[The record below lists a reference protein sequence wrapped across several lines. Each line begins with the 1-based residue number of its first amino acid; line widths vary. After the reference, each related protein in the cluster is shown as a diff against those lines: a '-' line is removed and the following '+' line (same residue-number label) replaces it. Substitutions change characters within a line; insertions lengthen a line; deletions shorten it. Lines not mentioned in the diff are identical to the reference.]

1 MPETRI
7 PKSEKAV
14 AKRDRI
20 IEKGFELM
28 CEKGF
33 YKTTTP
39 DIAKAADVSTGIIY
53 QYFKDKREIFMEGL
67 KQFSNSV
74 LFPMMDI
81 LDASNANTAK
91 IDLND
96 IERILDRLIT
106 LTVQSHRLTQKAHE
120 ELEMMAH
127 ADEEIAEVFNSSE
140 LAMTKKIV
148 AFLENNN
155 IILENPIEKIHIIY
169 GLIENYCHE
178 TVYHHHE
185 GLNNEVMRSEI
196 IVIIKSILRDSLP
209 K

>member
-1 MPETRI
+1 MPGTRI
-7 PKSEKAV
+7 PKSGKAV

-28 CEKGF
+28 CERGY

-39 DIAKAADVSTGIIY
+39 EIAKAADVSTGIIY
-53 QYFKDKREIFMEGL
+53 QYFNDKREIFMEGL

-81 LDASNANTAK
+81 LDATAENNTK
-91 IDLND
+91 IDLGD
-96 IERILDRLIT
+96 LEKILDRLMT
-106 LTVQSHRLTQKAHE
+106 LIVQSHRMTQKAHE

-127 ADEEIAEVFNSSE
+127 ADEEIGEIFKTSE
-140 LAMTKKIV
+140 FTLTKKIV
-148 AFLENNN
+148 AFLEKND

-169 GLIENYCHE
+169 GLVENYCHE
-178 TVYHHHE
+178 TVYHHHAE
-185 GLNNEVMRSEI
+185 LNNEVMRSEVI
-196 IVIIKSILRDSLP
+196 KIIKNILKESLV

>member
-14 AKRDRI
+14 AKRERI
-20 IEKGFELM
+20 IVKGFELM

-81 LDASNANTAK
+81 LDSSSVNTAK

-127 ADEEIAEVFNSSE
+127 ADEEIADVFNSSE

-196 IVIIKSILRDSLP
+196 IAIIKSILQDSLP
-209 K
+209 T

>member
-1 MPETRI
+1 
-7 PKSEKAV
+7 
-14 AKRDRI
+14 
-20 IEKGFELM
+20 
-28 CEKGF
+28 
-33 YKTTTP
+33 
-39 DIAKAADVSTGIIY
+39 
-53 QYFKDKREIFMEGL
+53 MEGL
-67 KQFSNSV
+67 KHFSNSV

-81 LDASNANTAK
+81 LDASDTNASK
-91 IDLND
+91 IDLSD

-106 LTVQSHRLTQKAHE
+106 LTVQSHRMTQKAHE

>member
-1 MPETRI
+1 MPGTRI
-7 PKSEKAV
+7 PKSGKAV

-28 CEKGF
+28 CERGY

-39 DIAKAADVSTGIIY
+39 EIAKAADVSTGIIY
-53 QYFKDKREIFMEGL
+53 QYFNDKREIFIEGL

-81 LDASNANTAK
+81 LDATAENNTK
-91 IDLND
+91 IDLGD
-96 IERILDRLIT
+96 LEKILDRLMT
-106 LTVQSHRLTQKAHE
+106 LIVQSHRMTQKAHE

-127 ADEEIAEVFNSSE
+127 ADEEIGEIFKTSE
-140 LAMTKKIV
+140 FTMTKKIV
-148 AFLENNN
+148 AFLEKND

-169 GLIENYCHE
+169 GLVENYCHE
-178 TVYHHHE
+178 TVYHHHAE
-185 GLNNEVMRSEI
+185 LNNEVMRSEVI
-196 IVIIKSILRDSLP
+196 KIIKNILKESLE

>member
-1 MPETRI
+1 MPGTRI
-7 PKSEKAV
+7 PKSGKAV

-28 CEKGF
+28 CERGY

-39 DIAKAADVSTGIIY
+39 EIAKAADVSTGIIY
-53 QYFKDKREIFMEGL
+53 QYFNDKREIFMEGL

-81 LDASNANTAK
+81 LDATAENNTK
-91 IDLND
+91 INLGDL
-96 IERILDRLIT
+96 EKILDRLMT
-106 LTVQSHRLTQKAHE
+106 LIVQSHRMTQKAHE
-120 ELEMMAH
+120 E
-127 ADEEIAEVFNSSE
+127 IGKIFKTSE
-140 LAMTKKIV
+140 FTMTKKIV
-148 AFLENNN
+148 AFLEKND

-169 GLIENYCHE
+169 GLVENYCHE

-185 GLNNEVMRSEI
+185 ELNNEVMRSEVI
-196 IVIIKSILRDSLP
+196 KIIKNILKESLV

>member
-1 MPETRI
+1 MPGTRI
-7 PKSEKAV
+7 PKSGKAV

-28 CEKGF
+28 CERGY

-39 DIAKAADVSTGIIY
+39 EIAKAADVSTGIIY
-53 QYFKDKREIFMEGL
+53 QYFNDKREIFMEGL

-81 LDASNANTAK
+81 LDATAENNTK
-91 IDLND
+91 INLGDL
-96 IERILDRLIT
+96 EKILDRLMT
-106 LTVQSHRLTQKAHE
+106 LIVQSHRMTQKAHE

-127 ADEEIAEVFNSSE
+127 ADEEIGKIFKTSE
-140 LAMTKKIV
+140 FTMTKKIV
-148 AFLENNN
+148 AFLEKND

-169 GLIENYCHE
+169 GLVENYCHE

-185 GLNNEVMRSEI
+185 ELNNEVMRSEVI
-196 IVIIKSILRDSLP
+196 KIIKNILKESLV

>member
-96 IERILDRLIT
+96 LERILDRLIT

-155 IILENPIEKIHIIY
+155 ISLENPIEKIHIIY

-196 IVIIKSILRDSLP
+196 IVIIKSILQDSLP

>member
-1 MPETRI
+1 MPGTRI
-7 PKSEKAV
+7 PKSGKAV

-28 CEKGF
+28 CERGY

-39 DIAKAADVSTGIIY
+39 EIAKAADVSTGIIY
-53 QYFKDKREIFMEGL
+53 QYFNDKREIFMEGL

-81 LDASNANTAK
+81 LDATAENNTK
-91 IDLND
+91 IDLGD
-96 IERILDRLIT
+96 LEKILDRLMT
-106 LTVQSHRLTQKAHE
+106 LIVQSHRMTQKAHE

-127 ADEEIAEVFNSSE
+127 ADEEIGEIFKTSE
-140 LAMTKKIV
+140 FTMTKKIV
-148 AFLENNN
+148 AFLEKND

-169 GLIENYCHE
+169 GLVENYCHE
-178 TVYHHHE
+178 TVYHHHAE
-185 GLNNEVMRSEI
+185 LNNEVMRSEVIKI
-196 IVIIKSILRDSLP
+196 IENILKESLV

>member
-1 MPETRI
+1 MPGTRI
-7 PKSEKAV
+7 PKSGKAV

-28 CEKGF
+28 CERGY

-39 DIAKAADVSTGIIY
+39 EIAKAADVSTGIIY
-53 QYFKDKREIFMEGL
+53 QYFNDKRAIIMEGL

-81 LDASNANTAK
+81 LDATAENNTK
-91 IDLND
+91 IDLGD
-96 IERILDRLIT
+96 LEKILDRLMT
-106 LTVQSHRLTQKAHE
+106 LIVQSHRMTQKAHE

-127 ADEEIAEVFNSSE
+127 ADEEIGEIFKTSE
-140 LAMTKKIV
+140 FTMTKKIV
-148 AFLENNN
+148 AFLEKND

-169 GLIENYCHE
+169 GLVENYCHE

-185 GLNNEVMRSEI
+185 ELNNEVMRSEVI
-196 IVIIKSILRDSLP
+196 KIIKNILKESLV

>member
-67 KQFSNSV
+67 KHFSNSV

-81 LDASNANTAK
+81 LDASDTNASK
-91 IDLND
+91 IDLSD

-106 LTVQSHRLTQKAHE
+106 LTVQSHRMTQKAHE
-120 ELEMMAH
+120 ELEK
-127 ADEEIAEVFNSSE
+127 VCKSSE